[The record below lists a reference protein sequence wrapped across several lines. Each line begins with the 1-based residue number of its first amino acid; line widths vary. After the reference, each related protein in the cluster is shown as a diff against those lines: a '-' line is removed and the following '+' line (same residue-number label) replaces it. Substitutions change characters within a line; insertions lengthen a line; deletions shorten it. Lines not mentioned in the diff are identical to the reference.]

1 MRIRVVCVGKLK
13 EKYWKDAVA
22 EYAKRLS
29 AYCDFSVVEVKE
41 DRDDDVEKE
50 GERLLK
56 QIGDKEHVISLEIS
70 GRARRSE
77 DLSAHL
83 SDLIDRG
90 AGQGTLTFV
99 IGGSEGLS
107 AAVSRR
113 ADESLSFSA
122 MTFPHQLMRVI
133 LAEQIYRAF
142 KIMRGETYHK

>member
-1 MRIRVVCVGKLK
+1 MRIRIVCVGKLK

-50 GERLLK
+50 GERILK
-56 QIGDKEHVISLEIS
+56 QIGGKEHVISLEIS
-70 GRARRSE
+70 GRARSSE